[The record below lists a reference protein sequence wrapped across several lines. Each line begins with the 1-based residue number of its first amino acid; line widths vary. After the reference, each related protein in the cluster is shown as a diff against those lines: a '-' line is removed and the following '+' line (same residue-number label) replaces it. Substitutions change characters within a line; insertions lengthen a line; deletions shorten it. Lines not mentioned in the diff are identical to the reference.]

1 MWGYI
6 GMPEY
11 AALVTMLTLGI
22 LYLNWV
28 WIKSILPS
36 TKFKELEPL
45 LDELDKGRPEWLHK
59 KDYKNHLALL
69 FEVRRRL
76 TDLKIISPNSKGDKK
91 WDWYLPLILSCSRMG
106 DLKLAR
112 KLSKEYINDLED
124 TKE

>member
-6 GMPEY
+6 GIPEY

-45 LDELDKGRPEWLHK
+45 LDELDKGRPESNG
-59 KDYKNHLALL
+59 YT
-69 FEVRRRL
+69 RR
-76 TDLKIISPNSKGDKK
+76 IIK
-91 WDWYLPLILSCSRMG
+91 
-106 DLKLAR
+106 
-112 KLSKEYINDLED
+112 
-124 TKE
+124 TT